1 MKISTLIMTVTAAG
15 LLASANAQLAK
26 GGAKYLGNITMDE
39 YNPDG
44 THIPNDFGTLWNQIT
59 AENKCKWGEI
69 HKARYSYDFSGCD
82 EAYAWA
88 VKNNAHFKFHAL
100 VWGSQYPSF
109 INSLDANTLRT
120 VIDEWMAAVA
130 DHYKAGNKITATIN
144 GQSVTVTAKGLEM
157 IDVVNEAIYN
167 APSQYNGYKE
177 SYHSGYLNT
186 KIIEALACTPDE
198 YKANGNKCT
207 VSGDKENG
215 VNTYRFVANAFKM
228 ARKYF
233 PNTILIYNDYNTI
246 QWNIDQGIDL
256 VQKIIKLGAPV
267 DAYGQQSHDV
277 TGLSSTGLKN
287 ALEKIHNAVGIPL
300 FITEYDVGGNG
311 KQYYTS
317 NPSDENDAG
326 NKNQL
331 NDYKNHIP
339 FLWETPWIAGIT
351 LWGYVYGKT
360 WINCNS
366 NDEDKSA
373 PGAGCSGLIKDGVD
387 RPAMTWLREYFKN
400 NLSKGQN
407 TTDFSYLDGGSTTTS
422 SASTATSSASSEPEV
437 NRKPYNGQVANL
449 PGKIEVEYFDEG
461 DNEVTYYD
469 KSAGNEACGATSTE
483 CNTLREGTD
492 VDLKKTAS
500 GAGVIG
506 WFQTDEWLEYTV
518 NVTKEGTYTLYV
530 AAASSNGGKVKFTFT
545 DANGKLVAE
554 TDDIVVTGANA
565 EGSEDAEEDY
575 SEYTKTKGVNVK
587 LPAGKVIVRMTCT
600 EQWIDVDYFNLAYG
614 ENAKDNAEIGQEVEP
629 EFTPVEELENKSS
642 SSKTE
647 AIFADRLNLRSS
659 TLEDYD
665 VFDMQ
670 GNFMGRLS
678 AYSMGEAF
686 STVKNS
692 NVIKMNGTYF
702 IRNKATGY
710 SKAMRIVK

>member
-1 MKISTLIMTVTAAG
+1 
-15 LLASANAQLAK
+15 
-26 GGAKYLGNITMDE
+26 
-39 YNPDG
+39 
-44 THIPNDFGTLWNQIT
+44 
-59 AENKCKWGEI
+59 
-69 HKARYSYDFSGCD
+69 
-82 EAYAWA
+82 
-88 VKNNAHFKFHAL
+88 
-100 VWGSQYPSF
+100 
-109 INSLDANTLRT
+109 
-120 VIDEWMAAVA
+120 
-130 DHYKAGNKITATIN
+130 
-144 GQSVTVTAKGLEM
+144 
-157 IDVVNEAIYN
+157 
-167 APSQYNGYKE
+167 
-177 SYHSGYLNT
+177 
-186 KIIEALACTPDE
+186 
-198 YKANGNKCT
+198 
-207 VSGDKENG
+207 
-215 VNTYRFVANAFKM
+215 
-228 ARKYF
+228 
-233 PNTILIYNDYNTI
+233 
-246 QWNIDQGIDL
+246 
-256 VQKIIKLGAPV
+256 
-267 DAYGQQSHDV
+267 
-277 TGLSSTGLKN
+277 
-287 ALEKIHNAVGIPL
+287 
-300 FITEYDVGGNG
+300 
-311 KQYYTS
+311 
-317 NPSDENDAG
+317 
-326 NKNQL
+326 
-331 NDYKNHIP
+331 
-339 FLWETPWIAGIT
+339 
-351 LWGYVYGKT
+351 
-360 WINCNS
+360 
-366 NDEDKSA
+366 
-373 PGAGCSGLIKDGVD
+373 
-387 RPAMTWLREYFKN
+387 MTWLRDYFKN

-422 SASTATSSASSEPEV
+422 SASTATSSASGEPEV

-483 CNTLREGTD
+483 CNTLRQGTD

-575 SEYTKTKGVNVK
+575 SEYAKTKGVNVK
-587 LPAGKVIVRMTCT
+587 LPAGKVIVRMTCA

-614 ENAKDNAEIGQEVEP
+614 ENAKDNAEIGQDVEP

-647 AIFADRLNLRSS
+647 AIFADRLHMRSS
-659 TLEDYD
+659 TVEDYD

-670 GNFMGRLS
+670 GNFMGRMS
-678 AYSMGEAF
+678 AYSMSEAF
-686 STVKNS
+686 ATLKNS